1 MNCSYEQSEPQKPPH
16 ITFPIRRA
24 IKESERVGEERRGK
38 EKKEQA
44 RKKEEREKKKKNG
57 WVGSGNSFSCE
68 QLHQGQENIKE
79 KKKPQRPKKSEK
91 GWPIIKETQRGSLS
105 SVTWCVRVSHLR
117 LQIAD
122 GHNRVTVTSSPSE
135 AVLSGCSKHRM

>member
-68 QLHQGQENIKE
+68 KLHQGQENIKE
-79 KKKPQRPKKSEK
+79 KKKTTKAKKK
-91 GWPIIKETQRGSLS
+91 
-105 SVTWCVRVSHLR
+105 
-117 LQIAD
+117 
-122 GHNRVTVTSSPSE
+122 
-135 AVLSGCSKHRM
+135 